1 MKPFIYENGDLS
13 NKISILDMELDERKI
28 NKNIHYMEIKEC
40 SEKMERARTQAQY
53 EILCF
58 KYQSLGE
65 RKKPEKLRQ
74 AIHDY
79 KIMKATYFGLYH
91 AYLEQCQKN
100 TANDHRLTRR
110 HRKAA

>member
-1 MKPFIYENGDLS
+1 MKPYTYTNNDFI
-13 NKISILDMELDERKI
+13 NKINTINHELKSRQANSNI
-28 NKNIHYMEIKEC
+28 NYMEIKEC
-40 SEKMERARTQAQY
+40 SEKMARARTQAQY
-53 EILCF
+53 EILRF

-65 RKKPEKLRQ
+65 TKEPEKLRQ

-91 AYLEQCQKN
+91 AYLEQCQKK
-100 TANDHRLTRR
+100 TANDHRIQRR